1 MKLKDKIL
9 KIGKNAKIA
18 SKELAKTSS
27 QNKNDSLLAMAKN
40 ITNEKKI
47 ILEANK
53 EDVNN
58 AKEKNISESFIDRLE
73 LNVERIDQ
81 IINSLNEIASFKDLF
96 NSASILSSCR
106 NRWC

>member
-40 ITNEKKI
+40 ITMKK
-47 ILEANK
+47 K
-53 EDVNN
+53 
-58 AKEKNISESFIDRLE
+58 
-73 LNVERIDQ
+73 
-81 IINSLNEIASFKDLF
+81 
-96 NSASILSSCR
+96 
-106 NRWC
+106 

>member
-27 QNKNDSLLAMAKN
+27 QTKNDALLAMAQN

-58 AKEKNISESFIDRLE
+58 AKAVSYTHLTLPTK
-73 LNVERIDQ
+73 
-81 IINSLNEIASFKDLF
+81 A
-96 NSASILSSCR
+96 
-106 NRWC
+106 

>member
-18 SKELAKTSS
+18 SKELAKTKS

-40 ITNEKKI
+40 IANEKKI

-58 AKEKNISESFIDRLE
+58 AKEKNISTEG
-73 LNVERIDQ
+73 
-81 IINSLNEIASFKDLF
+81 IAQF
-96 NSASILSSCR
+96 
-106 NRWC
+106 